1 MSSAKLTVFLSD
13 RWRRLLLC
21 GRLSFCNSFK
31 SEMLMVLVLS
41 SFGCCDCDCGC
52 NGSCSDTDLVFKP
65 DRMLEMSVGPR
76 MSGRF
81 CCGGGGGGA
90 MEMLRAALKSG
101 RLDDMDWVDW
111 FDCIGGAAVLFP
123 DRNGVPASEFGSRTL
138 VGTGGGG
145 GRWFGM

>member
-41 SFGCCDCDCGC
+41 SLNDCDCAGGAGGNDSCC
-52 NGSCSDTDLVFKP
+52 NDTDLVFRP
-65 DRMLEMSVGPR
+65 ERMLEMSVGPR
-76 MSGRF
+76 MSGRLDTVTGLDEAEAEDPVF
-81 CCGGGGGGA
+81 
-90 MEMLRAALKSG
+90 RAALKSG
-101 RLDDMDWVDW
+101 RLDG
-111 FDCIGGAAVLFP
+111 IGAAAVLFP
-123 DRNGVPASEFGSRTL
+123 ARNGVPASELGSRTL

-145 GRWFGM
+145 GR